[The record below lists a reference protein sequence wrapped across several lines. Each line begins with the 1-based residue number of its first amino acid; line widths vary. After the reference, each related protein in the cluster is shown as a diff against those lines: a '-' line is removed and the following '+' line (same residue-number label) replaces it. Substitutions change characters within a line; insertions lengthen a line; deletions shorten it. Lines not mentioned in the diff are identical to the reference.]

1 MLKGGLYIMDAASIK
16 QEYQDAFDVA
26 PQSVFFSPGRI
37 NLIGEHTDYNGG
49 HVFPCAIT
57 LGTYGAASPRTDT
70 TVRLYS
76 GNLPKDG
83 VLTFDVND
91 LSFNK
96 GFGWGNYP
104 KGMLYELAKKGAKFD
119 HGFDLYVHGNLPDGS
134 GLSSSASLELLV
146 GVIAKKLY
154 NLEVE
159 QMDLVYAGQQVE
171 NDYIGLN
178 SGIMD
183 QFAIGMGKKD
193 QAMFLDVNTMKYE
206 YYPVDLGDNVVLIMN
221 SNKSHDLASS
231 KYNERRS
238 QCEEALRRIQQGVN
252 VKTLGDLTKE
262 QFDQATYLIN
272 DATLIRRA
280 RHAVFENQRTIDAK
294 QALDD
299 HDLKTFGHLVSA
311 SHISLQYDYEVSVP
325 ELDTLVDTAWAQDGV
340 LGARIIG
347 GGFGGCA
354 IAIVSRD
361 QVDHV
366 KEVVGDTYLKRFGYA
381 ADFYVAEIADG
392 THEVTA

>member
-1 MLKGGLYIMDAASIK
+1 MDKASIQ
-16 QEYQDAFDVA
+16 QEYEQTFGVA
-26 PQSVFFSPGRI
+26 PERVFFSPGRI

-49 HVFPCAIT
+49 HVFPSAIS
-57 LGTYGAASPRTDT
+57 LGTYGAVSAREDT

-76 GNLPKDG
+76 ANLADAG
-83 VLTFDVND
+83 MLTFDVND
-91 LSFNK
+91 LEFSK
-96 GFGWGNYP
+96 DFGWGNYP
-104 KGMLYELAKKGAKFD
+104 KGMLYELKKTGLSFD

-146 GVIAKKLY
+146 GVIAKKLFD
-154 NLEVE
+154 LDVS

-193 QAMFLDVNTMKYE
+193 QAMFLDTNTMEYE
-206 YYPVDLGDNVVLIMN
+206 YYPVDLGNNVVLIMN

-238 QCEEALRRIQQGVN
+238 QCEEALARIQTKVD
-252 VKTLGDLTKE
+252 VKSLGDLSKE
-262 QFDQATYLIN
+262 EFDEAAYLIN
-272 DATLIRRA
+272 DDTLIRRA
-280 RHAVFENQRTIDAK
+280 RHAVFENQRTIAAK

-299 HDLKTFGHLVSA
+299 HDLTRFGHLISA
-311 SHISLQYDYEVSVP
+311 SHISLEYDYEVSVP
-325 ELDTLVDTAWAQDGV
+325 ELDVLASTAWSQPGV

-354 IAIVSRD
+354 IAIVDRD
-361 QVDHV
+361 QVETV
-366 KEVVGDTYLKRFGYA
+366 KQVIGDKYLQQFGHA

-392 THEVTA
+392 THEVTD